1 MGQNNRN
8 IGFTLT
14 KLIIVIVISGVLA
27 AVAASGFIDLSSDA
41 KISVLHSLGG
51 QFKSTT
57 DLVPIK
63 ARLKG
68 PRAVNTNPISP
79 VTFNPDRLHKKAA
92 YKKSPRFI
100 ISNKNNV

>member
-8 IGFTLT
+8 IGFTLVE
-14 KLIIVIVISGVLA
+14 LIMVIVISGVLV
-27 AVAASGFIDLSSDA
+27 AVAASGLIDLSSDA
-41 KISVLHSLGG
+41 KISVLHSLRG

-68 PRAVNTNPISP
+68 LTAVNTNPIGP
-79 VTFNPDRLHKKAA
+79 VTLNPDRLHKKAA
-92 YKKSPRFI
+92 YKRSPRFI

>member
-8 IGFTLT
+8 IGFILVE
-14 KLIIVIVISGVLA
+14 LIMVIVILGVLGT
-27 AVAASGFIDLSSDA
+27 VAASGLIDLSSET
-41 KISVLHSLGG
+41 KISVLHSLRG
-51 QFKSTT
+51 QFKSTM

-63 ARLKG
+63 GKHKG
-68 PRAVNTNPISP
+68 LTAVSTNPIGP